1 MRKRSTLFSLLLASI
16 VGISGFSQDAT
27 YSKMSPHTR
36 ILLDQL
42 ERNDTIHS
50 SLRGAVEDEYLF
62 RFRESRDRGSLGGGG
77 SRRLPDPDP
86 YGGYRYGIDPA
97 VAGGDAL
104 GVG

>member
-1 MRKRSTLFSLLLASI
+1 MRKRSTLLSLLLASI
-16 VGISGFSQDAT
+16 AGVSGFSQDAT

-36 ILLDQL
+36 ILLDRL

-50 SLRGAVEDEYLF
+50 SLRGAIEDEYLSAF
-62 RFRESRDRGSLGGGG
+62 VKVETEEAWAEVEAAGCRIQT
-77 SRRLPDPDP
+77 

-97 VAGGDAL
+97 VEGGDAL